1 VTNGEKCLKIKEM
14 MFSAN
19 GIENGKS
26 VRNHTKWR
34 NLEELTEYLA
44 EFGGSIKYDRKCR
57 RGYFVVHL
65 YDMLEEPCVRP
76 VCAEITKDFGEKVM
90 AMGGFP

>member
-1 VTNGEKCLKIKEM
+1 MNQKEKCLKIREM
-14 MFSAN
+14 MYRAN
-19 GIENGKS
+19 GIEEGTPNRS
-26 VRNHTKWR
+26 YVKWR
-34 NLEELTEYLA
+34 NVNELEEYLGR
-44 EFGGSIKYDRKCR
+44 FGGSIKHNRKRR

-65 YDMLEEPCVRP
+65 YNLQEDMRP

>member
-1 VTNGEKCLKIKEM
+1 VTNKEKCLKIKEM
-14 MFSAN
+14 MFGAN

-26 VRNHTKWR
+26 VRSQTKWR
-34 NLEELTEYLA
+34 NLEDLAEYLA
-44 EFGGSIKYDRKCR
+44 EFGGSIKYDRKRR

-65 YDMLEEPCVRP
+65 YDSKEDEKP

-90 AMGGFP
+90 VMGGFP

>member
-1 VTNGEKCLKIKEM
+1 VNNGEKCLKIREM

-65 YDMLEEPCVRP
+65 YDLKEDLRP